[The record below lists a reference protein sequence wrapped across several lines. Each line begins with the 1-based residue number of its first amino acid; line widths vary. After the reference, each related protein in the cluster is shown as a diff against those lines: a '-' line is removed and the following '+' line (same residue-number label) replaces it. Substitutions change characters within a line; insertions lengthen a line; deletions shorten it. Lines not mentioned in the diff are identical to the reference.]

1 MPGLKESQFL
11 ELALWGADA
20 ALLERRGGMFSFTIL
35 PIRLIHSQVLDLV
48 SSELSAR
55 PPAFYMPEMAKQ
67 IELRSFDD
75 LSALAD
81 ADWVIEA
88 VVEELSIKRELLAR
102 VEAGFR
108 ACPYQ

>member
-1 MPGLKESQFL
+1 
-11 ELALWGADA
+11 
-20 ALLERRGGMFSFTIL
+20 
-35 PIRLIHSQVLDLV
+35 
-48 SSELSAR
+48 
-55 PPAFYMPEMAKQ
+55 MAEQ

-102 VEAGFR
+102 
-108 ACPYQ
+108 